1 MPPEEYLKIC
11 PYLEPEDIA
20 AGLLYVLGAPPH
32 VQVRVVCDV
41 RFYSDFPR
49 VVSLTPWSRFSL
61 EKLTVAKMAE
71 FHYHAHNSLAPI
83 PYHSDINPVYAFHP
97 NLLESAIFK
106 STRGSSKLSPSSRF
120 SNQNIVNIFGFP
132 LACHIRSPSYPS
144 LFGYTNGVRRR
155 IQLIIQ
161 ICVFCIIRN
170 NFLTT

>member
-1 MPPEEYLKIC
+1 MVPEGYLKMC

-71 FHYHAHNSLAPI
+71 FHYHAHNSLAPV
-83 PYHSDINPVYAFHP
+83 PYHSEINPVYVFHP
-97 NLLESAIFK
+97 NMSLPLSQNTIPCPLKYTIFYK
-106 STRGSSKLSPSSRF
+106 IYIK
-120 SNQNIVNIFGFP
+120 
-132 LACHIRSPSYPS
+132 
-144 LFGYTNGVRRR
+144 
-155 IQLIIQ
+155 
-161 ICVFCIIRN
+161 FCG
-170 NFLTT
+170 